1 MARVRGAPPPAWRSA
16 PREAAGAA
24 QAGLIEEMVDD
35 VMEGFEDEDAEDE
48 ADEEVGKVLQE
59 LAVAQ
64 TADMQAAPSKQ
75 MVQEPAA
82 AAAAEDDDD
91 SEMLARLQQLRS

>member
-1 MARVRGAPPPAWRSA
+1 MRRCSDGFGFPGYESSRKCFNSA
-16 PREAAGAA
+16 TVQLSG
-24 QAGLIEEMVDD
+24 IEKRN
-35 VMEGFEDEDAEDE
+35 
-48 ADEEVGKVLQE
+48 EEVGKVLQE

-64 TADMQAAPSKQ
+64 TSDMQAAPSKQ